1 MLAGWAITDPQAV
14 AAMAVRPSML
24 NGLAVALVI
33 TAVAWVGVVVATH
46 LALRSNPNRTQRTDR
61 RRARRRPRLCRGRTD
76 GGRRSLQLRPGQPGQ
91 LRVQEREGH
100 EVGHPAERLDADR
113 ATEAGTAAAVD
124 PWAKKPRLNLLLLGG
139 DAGKG
144 RTGTRTDT
152 VIVAS
157 IDTKTGDTTL
167 VSLPR
172 NTGRMPFPADSPL
185 HKYYPN
191 GFTDGDGNNAEYFL
205 NAMYDNVPARSR
217 RTCWARPT
225 TSAPT

>member
-1 MLAGWAITDPQAV
+1 MFKSEKDTKSAT
-14 AAMAVRPSML
+14 RPS
-24 NGLAVALVI
+24 
-33 TAVAWVGVVVATH
+33 AWATDQ
-46 LALRSNPNRTQRTDR
+46 ASEAPDE
-61 RRARRRPRLCRGRTD
+61 P
-76 GGRRSLQLRPGQPGQ
+76 QPC
-91 LRVQEREGH
+91 
-100 EVGHPAERLDADR
+100 
-113 ATEAGTAAAVD
+113 D

-157 IDTKTGDTTL
+157 IDTKTGNTTL

-205 NAMYDNVPARSR
+205 NAMYDNVPDSVPKDLLGRDRQPRRRRDEALRRRGDRSGHRLLRRDQPGRASR
-217 RTCWARPT
+217 R
-225 TSAPT
+225 